1 MIIIFAP
8 GEKDDQVVKGSI
20 TVSPDTFS
28 SATDQVLR
36 ITKCALFS
44 NILYFLLTLLLP
56 LLKKRAASL
65 LLLWFFSCNSL
76 PDIVTYQP
84 KMEEMVD
91 KAMEGKIKLDLKYL
105 KVELLCRLQPLCD
118 LFQITLFFSKWRSAH
133 NFTNFEG
140 DWQNWQPGQDWLCCP
155 PPREGCC
162 ARSLP
167 SKKKSMEWLLPIR
180 WEHWIFALNMFEHF

>member
-1 MIIIFAP
+1 MYHFRHRLIVFMKILAVIIIIFAP
-8 GEKDDQVVKGSI
+8 GKKDDQVVKGSI
-20 TVSPDTFS
+20 TVSPDTFSS

-76 PDIVTYQP
+76 PDNVTWQQRWSWSWSTRP
-84 KMEEMVD
+84 WK
-91 KAMEGKIKLDLKYL
+91 GKWNWNLKYL
-105 KVELLCRLQPLCD
+105 KVELLCRHQPLCD
-118 LFQITLFFSKWRSAH
+118 LFQITLFFSKWKSAH
-133 NFTNFEG
+133 NFPNLKG
-140 DWQNWQPGQDWLCCP
+140 DWQNWKPGQDWLCCP

-162 ARSLP
+162 AQLLP
-167 SKKKSMEWLLPIR
+167 SAKNI
-180 WEHWIFALNMFEHF
+180 

>member
-1 MIIIFAP
+1 MIVLAP
-8 GEKDDQVVKGSI
+8 GEEDDQVVKGSI
-20 TVSPDTFS
+20 TVSPHTFSS
-28 SATDQVLR
+28 SATDQVL
-36 ITKCALFS
+36 KMAECSLFS
-44 NILYFLLTLLLP
+44 NILYSLLTLLLP

-91 KAMEGKIKLDLKYL
+91 KAMEGKMKLDLKYL

-118 LFQITLFFSKWRSAH
+118 LFQITLFFSKWKSAH
-133 NFTNFEG
+133 NLANFEG
-140 DWQNWQPGQDWLCCP
+140 DRQNWKPGQDWLCCP

-162 ARSLP
+162 AQLLP
-167 SKKKSMEWLLPIR
+167 STKNSMEWLLSIC
-180 WEHWIFALNMFEHF
+180 WYHWIFALNMFEHF

>member
-1 MIIIFAP
+1 MKILAAIIIILAP
-8 GEKDDQVVKGSI
+8 GEEDDQVVKGSI

-28 SATDQVLR
+28 SSATDQVLR
-36 ITKCALFS
+36 PGKKVLPSF
-44 NILYFLLTLLLP
+44 LYFLLTLLLP

-91 KAMEGKIKLDLKYL
+91 KAMEGKMKLDLKYL

-118 LFQITLFFSKWRSAH
+118 LFQITLFFSKWKSAH
-133 NFTNFEG
+133 NFTNFKG
-140 DWQNWQPGQDWLCCP
+140 DWQNWKPGQDWLCCP

-162 ARSLP
+162 AQLLP
-167 SKKKSMEWLLPIR
+167 STKSSMEWFLSIG
-180 WEHWIFALNMFEHF
+180 WEH